1 MSSGAADTS
10 IPAEPA
16 WYVLRTMP
24 QHEKKLAQ
32 FFTKQGLAHYLPL
45 VPRKRQWS
53 DRVKIVEFPLFPGYI
68 FVRFAWFEF
77 HRRILAH
84 NGSIDFV
91 RGESGPGIMRSEE
104 IENLR
109 LLVGGALELEANP
122 GENYPPGQAIEVR
135 SGPLKGVRGTVQR
148 VKNKQRLFVHLPLL
162 NQMVV
167 AEVDVLDVEKLV

>member
-1 MSSGAADTS
+1 MSAGQPPENS
-10 IPAEPA
+10 EPQ

-24 QHEKKLAQ
+24 QHEKKLAT
-32 FFTKQGLAHYLPL
+32 FFEKQGLAHYLPL

-68 FVRFAWFEF
+68 FVRFAWFAAYKT
-77 HRRILAH
+77 ILGH

-91 RGESGPGIMRSEE
+91 RSESVPSVMRAEE
-104 IENLR
+104 IENLS

-122 GENYPPGQAIEVR
+122 DEKFPPGQKVEVR
-135 SGPLKGVRGTVQR
+135 SGPLKGVRGVVQR
-148 VKNKQRLFVHLPLL
+148 VKNKSRLFVHLPLL